1 MPPGGRA
8 QLQPAVAWATS
19 KVPAEKGSFLVAPPF
34 VVVWGGEDASIQVL
48 ELSSGRCLRT
58 FRKHK
63 ATIRFVAAA
72 DDACLSACADGKVLY
87 WTCRDGNVL
96 HAANAIG
103 AVGALACGR
112 RVFAYADQEGVH
124 KVSFP
129 FTVGSGSAS
138 LEANVAEVCKLP
150 NVEQMAWDERS
161 ARLAT
166 LQTDGLLSVVHW
178 ADDIPTAQPV
188 QRFTA
193 QRVEGLCW
201 LAENQVGVFQRSP
214 QSSVVAVVDVSS
226 AAGQPLE
233 KARPLRVFDPGT
245 TLILS
250 AAGSTPSIL
259 ALEHNPDAGVLRL
272 CAWNLRSL
280 CVAQR
285 QKARSGTAGLTV
297 NCSVTLP
304 FLRRA
309 TDQVALPPLDDR
321 ESWQDAFCAAS
332 GLAPSRQVEGG
343 FVEPLGFLPRGKSGL
358 ELVVRVAGKAKAQ
371 PQILLLQV
379 KEKLM
384 RVVSQPKGVASVRS
398 TAASTLEKVSED
410 KVYHADRSNS
420 PDQDAAAVLE
430 EAPALDV
437 PEEQPAEPEAS
448 VEPEE
453 EEGRTAEEAAAAAA
467 EEETLAVAEDAT
479 VLPEEEATV
488 DDLAVTQLIERSAEA
503 PARATGARKKK
514 AADPLRLRDLKGPKL
529 RAVLEAREVLEDAHL
544 LSAQRTGEVRTER
557 LLKLQATRS
566 TQLPLSYM
574 ESSKSLSREQDS
586 QLASAKAEKRAQP
599 KKHLF
604 PPPEKKEW
612 NWEEWSTWSAYSK
625 AWTAHWKGEAIPPPD
640 APFDTHWLANPYLGH
655 SPYQPWLNQLQPP
668 HARGMKKAVSVPSLP
683 RPKQRR
689 MPVEE
694 PAIPPE
700 LRNYDAKVK
709 KLIQQSAQGAAAHY
723 LAGLF
728 EDKQREV
735 LAAMDM
741 PLAADSAWSYADEYR
756 EFEKQMELSEGIVQQ
771 TAKRKPQTVDPD
783 LVRFQSSDTV
793 PLFAHLVPDRRPAD
807 PGASPSDVPVYY

>member
-1 MPPGGRA
+1 
-8 QLQPAVAWATS
+8 
-19 KVPAEKGSFLVAPPF
+19 
-34 VVVWGGEDASIQVL
+34 
-48 ELSSGRCLRT
+48 
-58 FRKHK
+58 
-63 ATIRFVAAA
+63 
-72 DDACLSACADGKVLY
+72 VLY

-96 HAANAIG
+96 HAASAIG

-129 FTVGSGSAS
+129 FTVSSSSAS
-138 LEANVAEVCKLP
+138 LEANLAEVCKLP

-161 ARLAT
+161 SRLAV

-188 QRFTA
+188 QRFTS
-193 QRVEGLCW
+193 RVEGLCW
-201 LAENQVGVFQRSP
+201 LQENQVGVFQRSP

-226 AAGQPLE
+226 PAGTAE
-233 KARPLRVFDPGT
+233 KARPLRVFDPST
-245 TLILS
+245 TLILA

-259 ALEHNPDAGVLRL
+259 AVEHNPDAGVLRL

-309 TDQVALPPLDDR
+309 PTEQVALPPLDDR

-343 FVEPLGFLPRGKSGL
+343 LAEPLGFLPRGKSGL
-358 ELVVRVAGKAKAQ
+358 ELLVRVAGKGAKAQ

-379 KEKLM
+379 KEKLL
-384 RVVSQPKGVASVRS
+384 RLVSQPKGVASVRS
-398 TAASTLEKVSED
+398 SAVTSLEKVSED
-410 KVYHADRSNS
+410 KVYHADRSDS
-420 PDQDAAAVLE
+420 PDQDAAAALE
-430 EAPALDV
+430 EEASGTVDV
-437 PEEQPAEPEAS
+437 PEEPPAEPEAF
-448 VEPEE
+448 VEPEAS
-453 EEGRTAEEAAAAAA
+453 AEEAAAVE
-467 EEETLAVAEDAT
+467 EEETLAVAEDST
-479 VLPEEEATV
+479 LLPEEEATV
-488 DDLAVTQLIERSAEA
+488 DGLAVTQLIERSAEA
-503 PARATGARKKK
+503 PPRATGARAKRKPREK
-514 AADPLRLRDLKGPKL
+514 EPLRLRDLKGPKL

-574 ESSKSLSREQDS
+574 ESKSLSRAPSGDS
-586 QLASAKAEKRAQP
+586 QLALASAKAEKRAQP
-599 KKHLF
+599 KKHAF
-604 PPPEKKEW
+604 PPPEKKNW

-625 AWTAHWKGEAIPPPD
+625 AWTAHWKGEDMPPPD
-640 APFDTHWLANPYLGH
+640 APYDTHWLANPYLGH

-668 HARGMKKAVSVPSLP
+668 HARGMKKVVSVPSLP
-683 RPKQRR
+683 RPKQQR

-694 PAIPPE
+694 PAVPPE

-793 PLFAHLVPDRRPAD
+793 PLFAHLVPDSRPAD
-807 PGASPSDVPVYY
+807 AAAPPPDVPVYY